1 MARVRPEVAV
11 GLSFL
16 LTLGVVVNAFYHK
29 KQFYPSVV
37 YLTKSN
43 SSMAVTGFILKILF
57 YFSLLFIQL
66 LFAHFRS
73 FKGDLFASVRIRSS
87 SWQTNEPYFFWSAK
101 SNRNGGFLTFFSTNL

>member
-43 SSMAVTGFILKILF
+43 SSMAVTSLISKNDS
-57 YFSLLFIQL
+57 YFHIIYWISVFFFLLL
-66 LFAHFRS
+66 
-73 FKGDLFASVRIRSS
+73 GDLSASVRICST
-87 SWQTNEPYFFWSAK
+87 SWQTNESHIFWS
-101 SNRNGGFLTFFSTNL
+101 T